1 MRHIPATKRTAC
13 EDCPLRKNPAFRVFE
28 PEQLAFIKKFKTG
41 EITVPAGASILT
53 EGESSESIYTVLKG
67 WGFRSKALDDGRL
80 QILNFIMP
88 GDLIGLQ
95 GAVLEEMGHS
105 VDASSDMTLCVFD
118 RRKLWALFSEFPS
131 LAYDLTWLASREEM
145 LLDEHLVSLG
155 RRSALERIAHLLVLM
170 HDRAVETGAAPEG
183 MMPFP
188 FSQQQLADTL
198 GLSLVHTNKTLRK
211 LTDRGVM
218 AWRDR
223 SFVLLDREALC
234 EIAKYDYTIM
244 KPRPFI

>member
-1 MRHIPATKRTAC
+1 MQHIPATERTAC
-13 EDCPLRKNPAFRVFE
+13 ADCPLRKNPAFRVFE
-28 PEQLAFIKKFKTG
+28 PDQLAFIKKFKTG
-41 EITVPAGASILT
+41 EITVPAGASILI
-53 EGESSESIYTVLKG
+53 EGEPSESIYTVLKG
-67 WGFRSKALDDGRL
+67 WGFRSKTLDDGRL

-105 VDASSDMTLCVFD
+105 VDASSDMVLCTFD
-118 RRKLWALFSEFPS
+118 RRKLWTLFAEFPS
-131 LAYDLTWLASREEM
+131 LAYDLTWLASREER

-183 MMPFP
+183 TMPFP

>member
-1 MRHIPATKRTAC
+1 MRHLSVKEHNPC
-13 EDCPLRKNPAFRVFE
+13 EDCPLRRNPAFR
-28 PEQLAFIKKFKTG
+28 AFDRDELEFVKSFKNS
-41 EITVPAGASILT
+41 EIEVPAGSTILT
-53 EGESSESIYTVLKG
+53 QGEGSETIYTVLKG
-67 WGFRSKALDDGRL
+67 WGYRYKSLDDGRV
-80 QILNFIMP
+80 QILNFVMP

-105 VDASSDMTLCVFD
+105 VEAANDMVLCVFD
-118 RRKLWALFSEFPS
+118 RRKLWTLFREHPS
-131 LAYDLTWLASREEM
+131 LAYDLTWLASREEQ

-155 RRSALERIAHLLVLM
+155 RRSALERIAHVLLLL
-170 HDRAVETGAAPEG
+170 HDRSTETGAAAEG
-183 MMPFP
+183 MMPYP

-211 LTDRGVM
+211 LMEMGVM

-223 SFVLLDREALC
+223 SFVVLDRDALC
-234 EIAKYDYTIM
+234 EIAKYDYAEK

>member
-1 MRHIPATKRTAC
+1 MRQRHASECHAC
-13 EDCPLRKNPAFRVFE
+13 EACPLRENPVFRNFDDGQIAFVA
-28 PEQLAFIKKFKTG
+28 QFKSG
-41 EITVPAGASILT
+41 EIAVAAGETILS
-53 EGESSESIYTVLKG
+53 EGETSDALYTVLEG
-67 WGFRSKALDDGRL
+67 WGYRSKMLDDGRL
-80 QILNFIMP
+80 QILNFVMP

-95 GAVLEEMGHS
+95 GAVLDEMGHS
-105 VDASSDMTLCVFD
+105 VEASSDMVLCSFD
-118 RRKLWALFSEFPS
+118 RRQLWSLFSEHPA
-131 LAYDLTWLASREEM
+131 LAYDLTWLASREER

-155 RRSALERIAHLLVLM
+155 RRSALERIAHLLVLL
-170 HDRAVETGAAPEG
+170 HDRAVDTGAAPAG
-183 MMPFP
+183 AMPFP

-234 EIAKYDYTIM
+234 EIAKYDYQTM
-244 KPRPFI
+244 KPRPFL

>member
-1 MRHIPATKRTAC
+1 MEQVALSNRHDC
-13 EDCPLRKNPAFRVFE
+13 EACPLRANPAFRPFGG
-28 PEQLAFIKKFKTG
+28 EQLDFIKSFKTG
-41 EITVPAGASILT
+41 EIAVAAGESILS
-53 EGESSESIYTVLKG
+53 EGAESDSIYTVLKG
-67 WGFRSKALDDGRL
+67 WGYRSKMLDDGRL

-105 VDASSDMTLCVFD
+105 VEASSDMVLCVFD
-118 RRKLWALFSEFPS
+118 RRKLWTMFSRFPS
-131 LAYDLTWLASREEM
+131 LAYDLTWLASREER

-155 RRSALERIAHLLVLM
+155 RRSALERIAHLLVLL
-170 HDRAVETGAAPEG
+170 HDRAVETGATPAG
-183 MMPFP
+183 TMPFP

-223 SFVLLDREALC
+223 SFVLLDRDALC
-234 EIAKYDYTIM
+234 EIAKYDYRVM
-244 KPRPFI
+244 KPRPFL

>member
-1 MRHIPATKRTAC
+1 MRHISHRDRHDCTH
-13 EDCPLRKNPAFRVFE
+13 CPLRKNPAFRPFD
-28 PEQLAFIKKFKTG
+28 PEQLEFIKSFKVG
-41 EITVPAGASILT
+41 EISVSAGSTILT
-53 EGESSESIYTVLKG
+53 QGQSSEAIYTVMKG
-67 WGFRSKALDDGRL
+67 WGFRSKTLDDGRE

-105 VDASSDMTLCVFD
+105 VDASSDMLLCVFE
-118 RRKLWALFSEFPS
+118 RQKLWSLFSKFPS
-131 LAYDLTWLASREEM
+131 LAYDLTWLASREEQ
-145 LLDEHLVSLG
+145 LLDEHLITLG
-155 RRSALERIAHLLVLM
+155 RRSAMERVAHVLVLL

-183 MMPFP
+183 TMPFP
-188 FSQQQLADTL
+188 FSQQQLANTL

-211 LTDRGVM
+211 LAARGAM

-223 SFVLLDREALC
+223 TFVMMDRNALC
-234 EIAKYDYTIM
+234 EIAKYDYTVL